1 MSFFSYALR
10 RSLLSILGLCGV
22 IITVFFLSHYIPV
35 DPVVAN
41 LGQKAMSN
49 PKIVAVFKE
58 TYGLDKPIGDQFVMY
73 INRLAHGDLGVSI
86 RNRRPVIDDLMQY
99 LPATLELTLVAIAFS
114 TIFGILLGILGA
126 LFKDSWIDQI
136 ARFISLLGVSLP
148 VFWLALIV
156 LMIFYWKLGI
166 APGPGRLDS
175 RMVTPDP
182 ITGLLV
188 IDSLI
193 RRDITT
199 LIIAIKH
206 LILPSIV
213 LGSQSLGMVTR
224 VMRSSMLGVLQQ
236 DYVRTARGKG
246 LRETIVIISHALPNA
261 LIPTV
266 TILGLAFGSL
276 LSGAIMT
283 ETIFAW
289 PGIGRY
295 AFQSTIT
302 VDFPAI
308 MGVTLFIAVSY
319 ILVNLLVDILY
330 SVIDPRICFS

>member
-1 MSFFSYALR
+1 MSFTTYALR
-10 RSLLSILGLCGV
+10 RSLLSIFGLCGV
-22 IITVFFLSHYIPV
+22 IVTVFFVSHFIPV

-49 PKIVAVFKE
+49 PQIVAAFE
-58 TYGLDKPIGDQFVMY
+58 ERYGLDKPLGEQFWMY
-73 INRLAHGDLGVSI
+73 LQRLSKGDLGISI
-86 RNRRPVIDDLMQY
+86 RSRRPVIEDLKQY
-99 LPATLELTLVAIAFS
+99 LPATLELTILAIAFS
-114 TIFGILLGILGA
+114 TVFGILFGMLGA
-126 LFKDSWIDQI
+126 LYKDRWVDQI

-175 RMVTPDP
+175 RMSTPDP

-188 IDSLI
+188 IDSLL
-193 RRDITT
+193 RRDIPT
-199 LIIAIKH
+199 LVNALKH
-206 LILPSIV
+206 LVLPSIV

-224 VMRSSMLGVLQQ
+224 VMRSSMLGVLHQ

-246 LRETIVIISHALPNA
+246 LRERAVILSHALPNA

-266 TILGLAFGSL
+266 TVQGLAFGSL

-319 ILVNLLVDILY
+319 VLVNLLVDMLY
-330 SVIDPRICFS
+330 SVIDPRIRFS

>member
-1 MSFFSYALR
+1 MSFATYALR
-10 RSLLSILGLCGV
+10 RLLLSLFGLCGV
-22 IITVFFLSHYIPV
+22 IVTVFFLSRFIPV

-49 PKIVAVFKE
+49 PEIVAAFKQ
-58 TYGLDKPIGDQFVMY
+58 THGLDKPFLEQFALYLV
-73 INRLAHGDLGVSI
+73 RLAHGDLGTSI
-86 RNRRPVIDDLMQY
+86 RSRRPVLDDLKQY
-99 LPATLELTLVAIAFS
+99 FPATLELTLVAIAFS
-114 TIFGILLGILGA
+114 TLAGILLGTLAA
-126 LFKDSWIDQI
+126 LNKDSWIDQF
-136 ARFISLLGVSLP
+136 ARFISLLGISLP

-156 LMIFYWKLGI
+156 LIIFYWKLGI

-175 RMVTPDP
+175 RMATPDP
-182 ITGLLV
+182 ITGLLT

-193 RRDITT
+193 RGDLSTFQ
-199 LIIAIKH
+199 IAVRH
-206 LILPSIV
+206 LMLPAIV

-224 VMRSSMLGVLQQ
+224 VMRSSMLGVLHQ
-236 DYVRTARGKG
+236 DYIRTARGKG
-246 LRETIVIISHALPNA
+246 LREKVVILSHALPNA

-266 TILGLAFGSL
+266 TIQGLAFGSL
-276 LSGAIMT
+276 LCGAIMT

-295 AFQSTIT
+295 AFQSTIS

-319 ILVNLLVDILY
+319 VFVNLCVDLLY
-330 SVIDPRICFS
+330 SIIDPRIRYS

>member
-1 MSFFSYALR
+1 MSFITYAFR
-10 RSLLSILGLCGV
+10 RSLLSIIGLFGV
-22 IITVFFLSHYIPV
+22 IVTVFFISHFIPV

-49 PKIVAVFKE
+49 PEIVATFKQ
-58 TYGLDKPIGDQFVMY
+58 TYGLDKPIGEQFVMY
-73 INRLAHGDLGVSI
+73 LSRMAKGDLGTSI
-86 RNRRPVIDDLMQY
+86 RSRRPVIEDLVQY
-99 LPATLELTLVAIAFS
+99 LPATLELTLVAITFS
-114 TIFGILLGILGA
+114 TIFGILLGMLGA
-126 LFKDSWIDQI
+126 LHKDSWIDQI
-136 ARFISLLGVSLP
+136 ARFISLMGVSLP

-156 LMIFYWKLGI
+156 LIIFYWKLGI

-175 RMVTPDP
+175 RMATPDP
-182 ITGLLV
+182 ITGLLI

-193 RRDITT
+193 RGDFHT
-199 LIIAIKH
+199 LWIALKH
-206 LILPSIV
+206 LVLPSIV

-224 VMRSSMLGVLQQ
+224 VMRSSLLGVLHQ
-236 DYVRTARGKG
+236 DYVRTAQGKG
-246 LRETIVIISHALPNA
+246 LRQRVVILSHAIPNA
-261 LIPTV
+261 LIPTITV
-266 TILGLAFGSL
+266 QGLAFGSL

-308 MGVTLFIAVSY
+308 MGVTLFIALSY
-319 ILVNLLVDILY
+319 TLVNLFVDMLY
-330 SVIDPRICFS
+330 SVVDPRIRFS